1 MGILDRLFGRRGP
14 AADVSTPSKSIGDD
28 AAWQKI
34 SSEQRMPCPIELV
47 EESNASGEVSEIYE
61 AVKRALQ
68 VPEVPNIDK
77 VLAHSL
83 PALKGTT
90 ELLGALYIGSTLP
103 QPVVSMLL
111 YSISLAR
118 DCQYCSS
125 LHRLTCRMVGVD
137 EDMLVAI
144 GNDPGS
150 VTPERVQAIVNFG
163 VKAAMSSV
171 DLTRDD
177 FEKLR
182 DMGISDSE
190 IVEIVALAGMGTYLN
205 IIANALKVEVDPMI
219 KQGLAG

>member
-14 AADVSTPSKSIGDD
+14 AADVSAPSKSIGDD

-163 VKAAMSSV
+163 VKAAMSSG